1 MSQRSF
7 KLIYLSHDLTKK
19 IEWSLTK
26 YKVKMAVSVVVG
38 LFVLLNLAVGFVV
51 ANVASTKENQALELE
66 NRRLRE
72 HVEQFDQRLAA
83 ATERMSNLA
92 ESDNMLRLM
101 ADLPVLEEE
110 VRNVGI
116 GGTATD
122 PMLEP
127 TIPEVNKVDWTLD
140 KLDRELELQMESFKE
155 IHNRLSLNADLLD
168 HMPTLRPIDTGY
180 MSSFF
185 GMRGDPYTKKPARHY
200 GIDFSAPRGTP
211 IKATAAG
218 KVVYAGQYYTY
229 GKFVVIDHGRG
240 YETAY
245 GHLHKINVAEGQQI
259 SKGDILGLV
268 GSTGRATAS
277 HLHYEVRINGVA
289 VNPIDYVFDEVDRF
303 PTMASGDL
311 NHRR

>member
-26 YKVKMAVSVVVG
+26 YKVKLAVSVVVG

-51 ANVASTKENQALELE
+51 ANVASTRENEALGLE

-72 HVEQFDQRLAA
+72 HIEVFDQRLAA

-101 ADLPVLEEE
+101 ADLPVLQEDI
-110 VRNVGI
+110 RNVGV
-116 GGTATD
+116 GGSATD
-122 PMLEP
+122 PILEP
-127 TIPEVNKVDWTLD
+127 TIPEVNAVEWTLD
-140 KLDRELELQMESFKE
+140 KLDRELELQLESFKE
-155 IHNRLSLNADLLD
+155 IHEKLSSNADLLD
-168 HMPTLRPIDTGY
+168 HMPTLRPVDTGY

-185 GMRGDPYTKKPARHY
+185 GLRGDPYTKKPARHY
-200 GIDFSAPRGTP
+200 GLDFSAPRGTTV
-211 IKATAAG
+211 KASAAG

-229 GKFVVIDHGRG
+229 GKFIVIDHGRG

-245 GHLHKINVAEGQQI
+245 GHLYRMDVKVGQNI
-259 SKGDILGLV
+259 AKGDIIGQV
-268 GSTGRATAS
+268 GSTGRSTAP

-289 VNPIDYVFDEVDRF
+289 VNPMDYVFDDAERF
-303 PTMASGDL
+303 PTMASNELG
-311 NHRR
+311 RR